1 MARRKIRGKSSVSPA
16 STPLFFNKTTRH
28 FATRYV
34 LGENGKYYQTRKP
47 VRIFRKSLYNKIR
60 DNANPPLLA
69 KRLSRRYL
77 IPAPVKAQAQKI
89 ENSLVNFAQNN
100 DTLRKAICA
109 KRKVRRAVLFAKG
122 KFGGNHRSPSYSL
135 ESKIKC

>member
-1 MARRKIRGKSSVSPA
+1 MARHKSRNKSSAFSPA

-34 LGENGKYYQTRKP
+34 LGDNGKYYQTRKP
-47 VRIFRKSLYNKIR
+47 VRIFHKSLYNKIR

-69 KRLSRRYL
+69 KRLSRRL
-77 IPAPVKAQAQKI
+77 IPAPVKARAKI
-89 ENSLVNFAQNN
+89 FENSLVNFAQNN

-109 KRKVRRAVLFAKG
+109 KRKVRRAVLFSKG
-122 KFGGNHRSPSYSL
+122 KAGGNHRPPTYSL